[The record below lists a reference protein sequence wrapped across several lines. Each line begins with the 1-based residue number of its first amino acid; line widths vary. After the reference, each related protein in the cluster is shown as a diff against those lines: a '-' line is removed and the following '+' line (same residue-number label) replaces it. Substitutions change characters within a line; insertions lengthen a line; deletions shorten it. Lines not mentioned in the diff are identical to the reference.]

1 MDDILGGCVF
11 AICFVSILILSFLPF
26 SFSFWLISLFCNN
39 YFVISRN
46 VLARTSR
53 LRAKLT
59 VTYVTWF
66 ISILTAWI
74 FRLSFPTVYTNKQTK
89 KSTEIENITLSNT
102 HTKKVTRCSIR
113 EIENDERSTRPY
125 TNYYGRKSRW
135 IMRPSAS
142 KPSIMHR
149 EDPPPLLDSSFILV
163 FSSISTWIV
172 FQNCTVRYKLE
183 MATQRIKKDWERDN
197 TM

>member
-1 MDDILGGCVF
+1 MKIPCLLFLSQNNKRGAHFQQGSNTSMMILGIPSRGSLSGSSKRRWWTVYWVD
-11 AICFVSILILSFLPF
+11 VSLPSVLSLSLFFLSFLPF

-74 FRLSFPTVYTNKQTK
+74 FRLSFPTVHTNKQK
-89 KSTEIENITLSNT
+89 KSQPKLKTLPCQT
-102 HTKKVTRCSIR
+102 HTQKK
-113 EIENDERSTRPY
+113 
-125 TNYYGRKSRW
+125 
-135 IMRPSAS
+135 
-142 KPSIMHR
+142 
-149 EDPPPLLDSSFILV
+149 
-163 FSSISTWIV
+163 
-172 FQNCTVRYKLE
+172 
-183 MATQRIKKDWERDN
+183 
-197 TM
+197 